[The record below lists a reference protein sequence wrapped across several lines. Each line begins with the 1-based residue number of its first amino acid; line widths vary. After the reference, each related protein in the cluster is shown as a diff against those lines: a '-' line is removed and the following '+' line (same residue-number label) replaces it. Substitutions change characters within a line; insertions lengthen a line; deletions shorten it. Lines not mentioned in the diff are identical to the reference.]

1 MMLSKNVQFK
11 CMLRGDTAAVN
22 TTIQSTQFVDMA
34 GFEGCLFVGTVV
46 EVTAGGDTTLINL
59 VPQMSTAATTAA
71 LTAFGSTAIA
81 GYGIDFT
88 TGEIGKLL
96 YVDVYRPTERY
107 LTCKWSNPT
116 PTAELAHRGPIIA
129 IAYGAHDR
137 PITPS
142 TATAGVA
149 DYKESVSFTT

>member
-11 CMLRGDTAAVN
+11 CMLRGDTAAVA
-22 TTIQSTQFVDMA
+22 TTVQSTPFVDMS

-46 EVTAGGDTTLINL
+46 EVTAGGDTTLCNL
-59 VPQMSTAATTAA
+59 VPQMSTAASTST
-71 LTAFGSTAIA
+71 LTAFGVTARA

-107 LTCKWSNPT
+107 LSCKWSNPT
-116 PTAELAHRGPIIA
+116 PTTEKMHRGPIIA

-142 TATAGVA
+142 TGTAGIA